1 MGRRISWP
9 GGRNGVGH
17 APGRC
22 GICAGA
28 GARGSSRAR
37 FNWLIVQEWNCT
49 YIIRCRQTVCMPSM
63 DTDRTPETCSR
74 ASIEQSGP
82 PHDIRSEIAYE
93 RTGRGTLCGESL
105 AQPRKVRLWV
115 RKLPY
120 IAVLAL
126 TILGVAY
133 TSVSRQPLI
142 GYWVFLALATGL
154 LCVTMGWLNNHDS
167 KARFRMVWSQALHW
181 LAFLVAMNI
190 VLLPDVQ
197 KMLTSAATGL
207 GLLMLLALGTFV
219 AGVHVSWQI
228 CVLGLIMALCV
239 PAIAWLTEFCSLFGL
254 GRRSS
259 YRDWHDLLV
268 APARGAN
275 LETARERRIAR
286 LIAISLGWIPSV

>member
-1 MGRRISWP
+1 MS
-9 GGRNGVGH
+9 
-17 APGRC
+17 
-22 GICAGA
+22 
-28 GARGSSRAR
+28 
-37 FNWLIVQEWNCT
+37 E
-49 YIIRCRQTVCMPSM
+49 
-63 DTDRTPETCSR
+63 PEEAHYA
-74 ASIEQSGP
+74 ASP
-82 PHDIRSEIAYE
+82 
-93 RTGRGTLCGESL
+93 L

-142 GYWVFLALATGL
+142 GYWVFLAVATGL
-154 LCVTMGWLNNHDS
+154 LCVTMGWLDNHDS

-190 VLLPDVQ
+190 VLLPAVQ

-207 GLLMLLALGTFV
+207 GLLVLLALGTFV

-239 PAIAWLTEFCSLFGL
+239 PAIAWLTESALFLALGGAALIGIGTTFWWRLSEGQTSKLPESGESL
-254 GRRSS
+254 
-259 YRDWHDLLV
+259 D
-268 APARGAN
+268 
-275 LETARERRIAR
+275 
-286 LIAISLGWIPSV
+286 